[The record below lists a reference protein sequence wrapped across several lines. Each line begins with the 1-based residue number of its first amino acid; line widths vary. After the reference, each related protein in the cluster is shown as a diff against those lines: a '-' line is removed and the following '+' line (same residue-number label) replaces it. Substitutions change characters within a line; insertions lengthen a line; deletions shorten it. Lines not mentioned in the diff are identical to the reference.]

1 MRNLTQHQIN
11 GVNEELIV
19 KVLDIPGQGGACH
32 EYEISFRD
40 KEYED
45 CFFFVGFQ
53 NGPIKEADVNGVTHE
68 ALLAILI
75 DRLEGFQSG
84 QYACEDNA
92 EALFALR
99 TALSVLQ
106 RRTRA
111 RLARGVE
118 GTNVV

>member
-11 GVNEELIV
+11 GVNDGLSI
-19 KVLDIPGQGGACH
+19 KVLDEPGQGGACH
-32 EYEISFRD
+32 EYNIFSNRIGSDLF
-40 KEYED
+40 
-45 CFFFVGFQ
+45 CSIVFQ
-53 NGPIKEADVNGVTHE
+53 NGPIKEFGVNGVTHE

-84 QYACEDNA
+84 QYACTDNS
-92 EALFALR
+92 EALCALR

-111 RLARGVE
+111 RVARGVE